1 MTCVGQLVQHWD
13 IFTSLSLISIVGITP
28 FMKRKNQLAI
38 DSCIDQSKAIG
49 KKRASEMVCQLIIKE
64 QNDQVCREW

>member
-1 MTCVGQLVQHWD
+1 
-13 IFTSLSLISIVGITP
+13 
-28 FMKRKNQLAI
+28 MKRKNQLAI